1 MKDNIMTKVS
11 EGIYQQFNR
20 FDEKMKGY
28 AGDLPY
34 GMKKMTPK
42 DRRERIENLTSVQDM
57 AGFIKAHGRE
67 AVEKELGEY
76 YEGRI

>member
-11 EGIYQQFNR
+11 EDLYKHLEG
-20 FDEKMKGY
+20 FDNIVKDI
-28 AGDLPY
+28 AGDLPF
-34 GMKKMTPK
+34 GIQKMTPK
-42 DRRERIENLTSVQDM
+42 DRRARIENLDLPGMVNL
-57 AGFIKAHGRE
+57 IKTHGKE